1 MSYVTKTDDEMFESD
16 LHKTNVT
23 LVDFYADWCQP
34 CQQMA
39 PILEDV
45 ARDGFGD
52 VGVLKVDVDDNKFL
66 SERYNIRSIPTM
78 VLFVNGTE
86 VARRTG
92 TQGKGFLADWMRKE
106 GL

>member
-1 MSYVTKTDDEMFESD
+1 MFESD

-34 CQQMA
+34 CKQMA
-39 PILEDV
+39 PVLEDV
-45 ARDGFGD
+45 ARDSFGD
-52 VGVLKVDVDDNKFL
+52 VSVLKVDVDDNKFL

-86 VARRTG
+86 IERRTG
-92 TQGKGFLADWMRKE
+92 TQGKGFIAEGMRK
-106 GL
+106 